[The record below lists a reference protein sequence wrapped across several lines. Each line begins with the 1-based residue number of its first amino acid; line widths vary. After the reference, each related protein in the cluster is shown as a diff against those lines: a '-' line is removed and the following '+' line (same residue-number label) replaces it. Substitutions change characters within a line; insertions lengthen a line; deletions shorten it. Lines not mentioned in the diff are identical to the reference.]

1 MPGKEKE
8 IFRDCYDILKANL
21 AKPKMENKD
30 WEVLKLQS
38 SRLTTEK
45 YTEFDDKMLCVAL
58 MGVVVDH
65 LMRKKVSEV
74 A

>member
-45 YTEFDDKMLCVAL
+45 ILSLTTRCFVWPLWVWL
-58 MGVVVDH
+58 
-65 LMRKKVSEV
+65 
-74 A
+74 